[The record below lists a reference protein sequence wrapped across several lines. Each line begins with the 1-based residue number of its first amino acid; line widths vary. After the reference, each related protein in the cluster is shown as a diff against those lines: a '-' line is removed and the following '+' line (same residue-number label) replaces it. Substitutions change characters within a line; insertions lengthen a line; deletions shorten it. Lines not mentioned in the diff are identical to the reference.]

1 VSENKPKLRGLS
13 AAINPASRMQEL
25 VQESARSSVSNETMS
40 ETSFE
45 TLKPPTSE
53 SVNEPTDKTSLEDWL
68 ASVLETAKLPVKDG
82 TTSRLNIEIDEDM
95 HFALKQYCVGN
106 RVTVRRL
113 VVELIG
119 AYLRDTG
126 GK

>member
-53 SVNEPTDKTSLEDWL
+53 SVNEPTD
-68 ASVLETAKLPVKDG
+68 
-82 TTSRLNIEIDEDM
+82 NIEIDEDM